1 MRRHRVPPASGTPV
15 AVAGTRPTPAAVPA
29 GAVPAGAVPAGA
41 VPAGES
47 AVDLAWAALTGV
59 DDPELCLDVVS
70 LGLVYGVRDE
80 AGRLVV
86 EMTLTTPGC
95 PASEALVELARS
107 AVEEAVSPGGSAPTV
122 EVRLVFDPPWSP
134 DRISEAAARRL
145 GVHREA
151 PAG

>member
-1 MRRHRVPPASGTPV
+1 MRRRRAHLASGTPV
-15 AVAGTRPTPAAVPA
+15 TIAGTHPTPAAMPVD
-29 GAVPAGAVPAGA
+29 A

-47 AVDLAWAALTGV
+47 AVDLAWAALAGV

-70 LGLVYGVRDE
+70 LGLVYGVRE
-80 AGRLVV
+80 EPGRLVV

-107 AVEEAVSPGGSAPTV
+107 AVEDAVSPGGSAAPV

-134 DRISEAAARRL
+134 NRISEAAARQL